1 MASGRRPLW
10 DQGKQDL
17 YWSARGRAEQ
27 RAAERQDGVAA
38 ARDLEAL
45 WAGLDP
51 EERAVMEYL
60 LLSGQRSAVA
70 RHEDP
75 ALDRLLGK
83 GLLQVPPGVGTLL
96 MRKMET
102 IFTVP
107 GAVWRELTARKSALL
122 PGGPAEEAERLAA
135 AARRVSS
142 KLHLLDG
149 GGRDGQTASG
159 GAGS

>member
-1 MASGRRPLW
+1 M
-10 DQGKQDL
+10 
-17 YWSARGRAEQ
+17 
-27 RAAERQDGVAA
+27 
-38 ARDLEAL
+38 
-45 WAGLDP
+45 
-51 EERAVMEYL
+51 
-60 LLSGQRSAVA
+60 SGQRSAVA

-75 ALDRLLGK
+75 ALDRLTGK

-107 GAVWRELTARKSALL
+107 GAVWREMTARKSALF

-135 AARRVSS
+135 AARQVSS
-142 KLHLLDG
+142 RLKLLDG
-149 GGRDGQTASG
+149 GGQDRRPVSG